1 MYWSI
6 YDTLLLVTGII
17 VLVIAVLPQ
26 PGIPA
31 KSRLWSAIIGGGLV
45 LLALFLGSLRSF
57 RYPSVVY
64 VGPVIALLALGG
76 VVYDAR
82 KRSNPDQVGLPID
95 HQASGASPERLS
107 DVRDEAGDEE
117 LDRAPLPVPAS
128 GAVPV
133 AELSVAEP
141 ADRTRGLVTPADDP
155 RTAAWEEVN
164 DDATTADR
172 LAEIAAAYPE
182 FGPRMLDHPQVYPA
196 LREWIGRLPSTG
208 S

>member
-31 KSRLWSAIIGGGLV
+31 KTRLWSAIIGGGLV

-57 RYPSVVY
+57 RYPSYVY

-76 VVYDAR
+76 VIYDAR
-82 KRSNPDQVGLPID
+82 KRSNPDQVGPPID
-95 HQASGASPERLS
+95 HQASGPSLERVS
-107 DVRDEAGDEE
+107 DVPGEMGDEE
-117 LDRAPLPVPAS
+117 LDRAPLPVAAS
-128 GAVPV
+128 DAVPV
-133 AELSVAEP
+133 AELSVAES
-141 ADRTRGLVTPADDP
+141 ADRTTSLVTPADDP
-155 RTAAWEEVN
+155 RAAAWEEVN

-182 FGPRMLDHPQVYPA
+182 FGPRMLDHPHVYPA